1 MPDAPSA
8 AKVKSAKAPAS
19 GNVMT
24 ELKVSGHLM
33 MLDTGLFCVVQTP
46 ARAAN
51 ASTGLPGVRLS
62 LPPGPAGRPEAI
74 SIATFRDDGW
84 LGCMGDAA
92 LVRVTNGPAH
102 LLVTI
107 YQAPNAEGGA
117 PNIQVMRLLD
127 NAVAASTPPLAG
139 PRQQAASPGRA
150 PVSMEMVAHIQGRGD
165 VGALFGER
173 LGEAGSGCW
182 IEGFGLAPL
191 HDVAANE
198 IEYQAVLG
206 RGWLS
211 PWVEG
216 GQFCGSRAMAL
227 PILGLRVR
235 LRGAAAAAF
244 TVTYE
249 ASFVDGTSTG
259 PVADGAPCD
268 SEAMVAVDSF
278 VVSVLPRRAATS
290 SAPPATPAMAG
301 KQARITGAKK
311 AGKTASGKPPRA
323 TPAVSAPIVRKPAA
337 SKPAM
342 RAPASKTAAPVAPA
356 TARPVTRPAAAPPAK
371 GKKQKRGK

>member
-8 AKVKSAKAPAS
+8 TKVKSAKAPAS

-74 SIATFRDDGW
+74 AIATFRDDGW
-84 LGCMGDAA
+84 LSCMGDAA

-127 NAVAASTPPLAG
+127 SAAPAAAAPLAA
-139 PRQQAASPGRA
+139 PRQQAALPGRA
-150 PVSMEMVAHIQGRGD
+150 PVPMEMVAHIQERGD

-173 LGEAGSGCW
+173 LGEAGSKRW

-191 HDVAANE
+191 HDIAANE

-235 LRGAAAAAF
+235 LRGVAATAF

-249 ASFVDGTSTG
+249 ASFVDGTSAG

-268 SEAMVAVDSF
+268 SEAMVAVESF
-278 VVSVLPRRAATS
+278 VVSVLPRSAAKS
-290 SAPPATPAMAG
+290 SAHPAPPATAL
-301 KQARITGAKK
+301 ARKPVEVTDAKR
-311 AGKTASGKPPRA
+311 AGKPPKAAPAISA
-323 TPAVSAPIVRKPAA
+323 TAAIAPSAVKPVPPAPAPARKSTAIVKPAA
-337 SKPAM
+337 RKP
-342 RAPASKTAAPVAPA
+342 TAAP
-356 TARPVTRPAAAPPAK
+356 PVK
-371 GKKQKRGK
+371 KSDKQKRRK